1 VNATTSANVRHLRS
15 VETSAT
21 ARMYNAESR
30 SARGYGMMRVM
41 AEQSIRELTATVK
54 VLTKMLIDAG
64 VVDEQVLRARIEAS
78 LDEEMH
84 ETNKIVECT
93 GCQKRVPVTRAQH
106 TAAGYVCD
114 ECTGQ

>member
-1 VNATTSANVRHLRS
+1 
-15 VETSAT
+15 
-21 ARMYNAESR
+21 MYNAEAQC
-30 SARGYGMMRVM
+30 ARGYGMMRRM

-54 VLTKMLIDAG
+54 VLTKMLVDAG

-84 ETNKIVECT
+84 ETNKIVECMS
-93 GCQKRVPVTRAQH
+93 CQKRVPVGRTQQ

-114 ECTGQ
+114 ECTA